1 MFRPII
7 VVLVYILFNNSSFP
21 QQMKTTGKIH
31 FEDDAFK
38 ELVPENAQIEILA
51 EGFFWSEGP
60 VWMKEDSYL
69 LFNDIPQNTVFKWKE
84 NEGLSVYLRPAGFS
98 LGVKP
103 FGGDVGSNGMFINPL
118 NDGLVLCDH
127 GNRCLTQLNKENWTK
142 TIIIDSYEG
151 KKFNSPNDIVISSK
165 GHYYFTDPPY
175 GLKGP
180 DYPGKELDFSGVYHL
195 APEGKIELIT
205 KELDYPNGIALSPD
219 EKTLYVSNTQGR
231 RIIMKFDLAEDGTA
245 SNGKILFDASA
256 FNKYGKNGGLDGMAV
271 DEKGNIWAT
280 GPGGVMVI
288 SPEGKHL
295 GSIDTGTLIANCKF
309 GGMDGNELYMTAH
322 NYLCRVKVK
331 VKGM

>member
-1 MFRPII
+1 MEEIMLKLLLSVSII
-7 VVLVYILFNNSSFP
+7 FYSCFLTFS
-21 QQMKTTGKIH
+21 QMKTTGKIYQ
-31 FEDDAFK
+31 EDEAFN
-38 ELVPENAQIEILA
+38 ELVSPDAQIEVLA
-51 EGFFWSEGP
+51 EGFHWSEGP
-60 VWMKEDSYL
+60 VWMKEDGYL

-84 NEGLSVYLRPAGFS
+84 GEGLSVYLRPAGFA

-103 FGGDVGSNGMFINPL
+103 GGGDLGSNGMFVNPV
-118 NDGLVLCDH
+118 NKQLVLCDH

-142 TIIIDSYEG
+142 TIIIDSFEG
-151 KKFNSPNDIVISSK
+151 KRFNSPNDLVISSK

-180 DYPGKELDFSGVYHL
+180 DRPG
-195 APEGKIELIT
+195 

-219 EKTLYVSNTQGR
+219 EKTLYVANTQGR
-231 RIIMKFDLAEDGTA
+231 RIIMKFDISENGSAA
-245 SNGKILFDASA
+245 NGKILFDATD
-256 FNKYGKNGGLDGMAV
+256 FNKYGKNGGMDGIAV

-309 GGMDGNELYMTAH
+309 GGSEGNELYMTAH

-331 VKGM
+331 VKGMGF